1 MNVPNLLTIARLFM
15 VPAFVLCYVKGCE
28 NAWAYG
34 IYWAAGLF
42 VLAALT
48 DILDGYI
55 ARKYNQITDF
65 GKLADP
71 LADKMMQVAAIAC
84 LAVYDRIS
92 AWIFYVFLAKE
103 LLLLF
108 GSARLLKRFK
118 FVVYSK
124 WSGKIATVVLFI
136 CIVLI
141 IVSPGINQLT
151 ATIMM
156 TVCIVFTLVALF
168 NYLQIYLNVKENRLQ
183 KNETVEE

>member
-15 VPAFVLCYVKGCE
+15 VPCFVLCYVRGSE
-28 NAWAYG
+28 QTLQYG
-34 IYWAAGLF
+34 IYYAAGLF

-48 DILDGYI
+48 DVLDGYI

-84 LAVYDRIS
+84 LAIYERIA
-92 AWIFYVFLAKE
+92 AWIFYVFLIKE
-103 LLLLF
+103 LLMLF

-141 IVSPGINQLT
+141 IVSPGISKMT
-151 ATIMM
+151 ATYMM
-156 TVCIVFTLVALF
+156 IVCIVLTLVALF
-168 NYLQIYLNVKENRLQ
+168 NYLQMYVNVKESRQQ
-183 KNETVEE
+183 KKETVEE

>member
-1 MNVPNLLTIARLFM
+1 MNIPNTLTIARLFM
-15 VPAFVLCYVKGCE
+15 VPCFVLCFVKGSDQTMQ
-28 NAWAYG
+28 YG
-34 IYWAAGLF
+34 VIYAAGLF

-71 LADKMMQVAAIAC
+71 SADKMMQIAAIAC
-84 LAVYDRIS
+84 LAIYERIS
-92 AWIFYVFLAKE
+92 SWIFYVFLVKE
-103 LLLLF
+103 LLMLF

-124 WSGKIATVVLFI
+124 WSGKIATVILFI
-136 CIVLI
+136 CIVVI
-141 IVSPGINQLT
+141 MVSPGIGKGT

-156 TVCIVFTLVALF
+156 TVCIAFTLVALF
-168 NYLQIYLNVKENRLQ
+168 NYLQMYINVKENRLQ
-183 KNETVEE
+183 KIETVEE